1 MTTDLV
7 TIHGHDIKVKA
18 YNGKRVVTF
27 ADIDTAHER
36 PAGTARR
43 NFNSNR
49 QRFVNGI
56 DFFKVSANEIRTRG
70 IMSIPN
76 TVTEAVTF
84 ITEVGYMMLAKS
96 FTDDLAWKVQR
107 ELVYSY
113 FGKTEGVK
121 EVNEEQPSEIYLEA
135 ARIMASVP
143 YSRKEVVNCLKHLVP
158 DIDAGISSEKSA
170 LPDKKSTATHESSTI
185 KDSREF
191 YKEGVPIDVNKLRR
205 YMAKNGL
212 NNNTIGKSA
221 GLANSTISNIMNKKH
236 RPTKKTKES
245 ICAALGKPLDWLDP

>member
-1 MTTDLV
+1 MNELIQ
-7 TIHGHDIKVKA
+7 IHGHDIAVKV

-27 ADIDTAHER
+27 TDIDTAHER

-56 DFFKVSANEIRTRG
+56 DFFKVGANEIRTRG
-70 IMSIPN
+70 IMTIPDA
-76 TVTEAVTF
+76 VTEAVTF
-84 ITEVGYMMLAKS
+84 ITEVGYMMLVKS

-113 FGKTEGVK
+113 FGKTEGAK
-121 EVNEEQPSEIYLEA
+121 EVKMEQPTEIYLEA

-158 DIDAGISSEKSA
+158 DIDAGISYEKPA
-170 LPDKKSTATHESSTI
+170 IPDKANKTNDTPTLKERR
-185 KDSREF
+185 DF
-191 YKEGVPIDVNKLRR
+191 FKEGVPIDVNKLRR

-212 NNNTIGKSA
+212 NNNEIGKSA
-221 GLANSTISNIMNKKH
+221 GVSNSTISNIINKKH